1 MTASGVKASE
11 KNTNDL
17 MEELNDSKVPIFK
30 AIQTLSSISI

>member
-17 MEELNDSKVPIFK
+17 MEELNDGKVPIENY
-30 AIQTLSSISI
+30 I